1 MRTLLLAMVLPF
13 VACSG
18 GADTDARQQSG
29 GSSVAQGAA
38 NTDFTPAFPNQT
50 RAPELRSGI
59 EIEVEQIARG
69 LEEPWAIVFLPD
81 GRMLVTERPG
91 RLRIVTRQGQVS
103 APIAGLPAVDARGQG
118 GLLDV
123 VLSPSFESDRLIY
136 WSYAEP
142 RGDGANGTSV
152 ARGRLSDDGARV
164 ESVQVIFRQLPAW
177 RSNAHFGSRLV
188 FDREDRLFV
197 TLGERSQREPRELA
211 QDLSTHIGKIVRI
224 NPDGSAPADNP
235 FVGRANTR
243 AEIWAYGNRNVQG
256 ADLHPESGALWAIEH
271 GPRGGDE
278 VNIIQAGRNYGWPII
293 SYGEEYNGSPIG
305 EGITQRDGME
315 QPVYY
320 WDPVI
325 APGDM
330 DFYRGDLFPW
340 RGDLRI
346 AGLISE
352 GLVRLELEG
361 ERVAGEER
369 FALGVGRVRALAE
382 SAAGAIW
389 IVTDDANGGVY
400 RLTPR

>member
-1 MRTLLLAMVLPF
+1 
-13 VACSG
+13 
-18 GADTDARQQSG
+18 
-29 GSSVAQGAA
+29 
-38 NTDFTPAFPNQT
+38 
-50 RAPELRSGI
+50 
-59 EIEVEQIARG
+59 
-69 LEEPWAIVFLPD
+69 
-81 GRMLVTERPG
+81 
-91 RLRIVTRQGQVS
+91 
-103 APIAGLPAVDARGQG
+103 
-118 GLLDV
+118 
-123 VLSPSFESDRLIY
+123 
-136 WSYAEP
+136 
-142 RGDGANGTSV
+142 
-152 ARGRLSDDGARV
+152 
-164 ESVQVIFRQLPAW
+164 
-177 RSNAHFGSRLV
+177 V
-188 FDREDRLFV
+188 FDREGRLFV
-197 TLGERSQREPRELA
+197 TLGERSQREPRQLA
-211 QDLSTHIGKIVRI
+211 QDLSTHIGKIVRV
-224 NPDGSAPADNP
+224 NADGSVPADNP

-256 ADLHPESGALWAIEH
+256 ADLHPETGALWAIEH

-305 EGITQRDGME
+305 EGITQREGME

-330 DFYRGDLFPW
+330 DFYRGELFPW
-340 RGDLRI
+340 RGDLLI

-369 FALGVGRVRALAE
+369 FALGVGRVRDLAE
-382 SAAGAIW
+382 SEDGAIW